1 MKELNH
7 HHLHYFWV
15 VAREG
20 TITAAAEV
28 LGVTAP
34 TVSMQVSALER
45 DLGVP
50 LFERRG
56 SRLEITEAGRT
67 VQRLASDIFALSR
80 DLLDAVA
87 TGGQSRSSR
96 FAVGI
101 SDSLPLLSAHRLL
114 EPALAL
120 PPEEVRVILRADKSA
135 PLLGALTARTLDL
148 VLTDTPGS
156 PTDPVHTKTH
166 LLQESDVLLF
176 GTPELVARFAP
187 GFPGSLQGAPFVL
200 HTESTP
206 LRRGLDG
213 WFARMGIRPM
223 VTAEVE
229 EVGLLQLLGQQGR
242 GLFAA
247 PALVSDLIQARYGVE
262 VAGRA
267 EGVSERFFALTLEG
281 QPPNRGAQ
289 ALLDRWRPSPSGG
302 E

>member
-1 MKELNH
+1 MRELNH

-56 SRLEITEAGRT
+56 SRLEITQAGRT
-67 VQRLASDIFALSR
+67 VQRFASDIFALSR
-80 DLLDAVA
+80 DLLDAV
-87 TGGQSRSSR
+87 TGDGHGASGR

-114 EPALAL
+114 EPALAV
-120 PPEEVRVILRADKSA
+120 PPEELRVILRADKA
-135 PLLGALTARTLDL
+135 GPLLGALIARTLDL

-156 PTDPVHTKTH
+156 PTDPVRTHSH
-166 LLQESDVLLF
+166 LLEESDVLLF
-176 GTPELVARFAP
+176 GTPELAARYAP
-187 GFPGSLQGAPFVL
+187 GFPESLQGAPFIL
-200 HTESTP
+200 HTENTP
-206 LRRGLDG
+206 LRRGLDA
-213 WFARMGIRPM
+213 WFARLGIRPM

-247 PALVSDLIQARYGVE
+247 PGLVSDLIKLRYGVE
-262 VAGRA
+262 VVGRA
-267 EGVSERFFALTLEG
+267 EGVRERFFALTLEG
-281 QPPNRGAQ
+281 QPPNQGVR
-289 ALLDRWRPSPSGG
+289 ALLDRWRPNGSQGG
-302 E
+302 